1 VLSGL
6 ELLVDVNLALVG
18 HALVRT
24 ESQRG
29 YSKVY
34 GACLDELGFWGRFWR
49 RGLYE
54 GMNLVCG
61 LGIAKGWGK
70 EIVLGE

>member
-1 VLSGL
+1 MPSVLSGL
-6 ELLVDVNLALVG
+6 EMLVDVNLALV
-18 HALVRT
+18 T

-61 LGIAKGWGK
+61 LGIAKGWGN
-70 EIVLGE
+70 